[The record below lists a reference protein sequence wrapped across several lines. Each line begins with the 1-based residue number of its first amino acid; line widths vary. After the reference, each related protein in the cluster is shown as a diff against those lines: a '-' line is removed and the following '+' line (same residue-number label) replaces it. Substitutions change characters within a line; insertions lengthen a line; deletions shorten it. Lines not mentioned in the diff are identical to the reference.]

1 MDNEIATLYQQT
13 TTIVTKAS
21 LFLNVLRPKTSASD
35 DPSSNV
41 LLTSLAGGV
50 SVGQALKAQLNSAA
64 TKPTDLKFSF
74 SSALP
79 TVLSALNPAPLL
91 TFVGTTAA
99 LPFKLIRDVIT
110 GTNPVQEFADFPK
123 ELEAVFSSIAVPLVH
138 LPFFLANQLEVAL
151 TVLPTLQ
158 MINKARGALEN
169 IEKALGD
176 YFFSD
181 GYTTVDGEKIAL
193 PTQSQKSG
201 VEFVRNAVRIPIEAG
216 LDIEYDLVNR
226 TQTTVPA
233 MVFGTASA
241 PSDAQKKKLITWMKG
256 FADQA
261 EATTTSAVE
270 GLVLGAG
277 SAKTNSLIAAAAGT
291 AAGIMARKATQHV
304 FLAEIERG

>member
-13 TTIVTKAS
+13 TTIITKAS

-35 DPSSNV
+35 NPGSNV

-79 TVLSALNPAPLL
+79 TVLSAINPAPLL
-91 TFVGTTAA
+91 TFVGSTAA
-99 LPFKLIRDVIT
+99 LPFKLIRDIIT
-110 GTNPVQEFADFPK
+110 GTNPVQEFADFPR
-123 ELEAVFSSIAVPLVH
+123 ELEAVFASIAVPLVH
-138 LPFFLANQLEVAL
+138 LPFFLANQIEVAL

-158 MINKARGALEN
+158 MINHARGALEN

-226 TQTTVPA
+226 TQTTVPV
-233 MVFGTASA
+233 MVFGAA
-241 PSDAQKKKLITWMKG
+241 AADAQKKKLISWMKG

-261 EATTTSAVE
+261 ESATTSAVE

-277 SAKTNSLIAAAAGT
+277 SAKTNALIAAAAGT
-291 AAGIMARKATQHV
+291 AAGIMARKATQQV